1 MIGVH
6 ISDVSYF
13 LKEGTPLD
21 QEVAKKATSTYLV
34 ESVSIGTFKPN
45 DFEQHSA
52 IPHLNVLDGLTP
64 CLPEFFLQCRNY
76 IQKQ

>member
-6 ISDVSYF
+6 VTDVSYF

-21 QEVAKKATSTYLV
+21 EAVAKKATSTYLV
-34 ESVSIGTFKPN
+34 KSVSIGTFKLN

-52 IPHLNVLDGLTP
+52 VPHLNVLDGLTP
-64 CLPEFFLQCRNY
+64 CLS
-76 IQKQ
+76 